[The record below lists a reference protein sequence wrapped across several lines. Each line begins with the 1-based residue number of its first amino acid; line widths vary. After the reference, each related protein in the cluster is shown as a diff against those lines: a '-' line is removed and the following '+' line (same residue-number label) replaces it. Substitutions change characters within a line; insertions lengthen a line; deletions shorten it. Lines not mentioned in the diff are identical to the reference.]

1 MWISVLTLNAFPI
14 ISPRILISYVINI
27 ERRRAVALRPQTFL
41 MTNDGSSRPARLHAD
56 TISRL
61 FIPWADSHPHLN
73 YQEEDKRK
81 DERRKELG
89 ETRGGSIQ
97 HTSKG
102 CGASRTLGQL
112 LDRPPWC
119 VHYGSTASLRLPS
132 LPWAP
137 FDMRLPRIY
146 QAFPATSKDLTM
158 VFPLKP

>member
-1 MWISVLTLNAFPI
+1 M
-14 ISPRILISYVINI
+14 
-27 ERRRAVALRPQTFL
+27 RPQTFL

-97 HTSKG
+97 QREWGGERGDVGWAGIANVWSLLS
-102 CGASRTLGQL
+102 SR
-112 LDRPPWC
+112 
-119 VHYGSTASLRLPS
+119 H
-132 LPWAP
+132 
-137 FDMRLPRIY
+137 
-146 QAFPATSKDLTM
+146 
-158 VFPLKP
+158 